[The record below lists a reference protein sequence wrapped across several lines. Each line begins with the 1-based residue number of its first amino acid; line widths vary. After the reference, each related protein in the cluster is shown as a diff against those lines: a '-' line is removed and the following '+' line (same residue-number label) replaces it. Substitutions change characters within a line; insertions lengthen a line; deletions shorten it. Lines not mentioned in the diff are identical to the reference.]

1 MPEEVL
7 FHKYKNDPNI
17 ILQFMAVKAGSRENA
32 ATNQRRTDFDNDS
45 ISRLLNALANLSIS
59 LPSKEVFAIGF
70 RFQRAKTTIFI
81 AGNDTVPTDMQDH
94 LRRMWAHLQMLSN
107 CKAHTQRHRNEKDL
121 LYGDTYKFAVQKILA
136 RMQKNIARLEAWETS
151 FDSAAPRDR
160 RRRNNKFKALSSLIT
175 EFSEAITTINTPAPD
190 WETFRLQM
198 TKATQK
204 VSTLLENDEKREYLR
219 GLTVTANFG
228 AQ

>member
-17 ILQFMAVKAGSRENA
+17 ISQFMAIKAGSRENA

-59 LPSKEVFAIGF
+59 LPSKEVFAISF

-94 LRRMWAHLQMLSN
+94 LRRMWAHLQSADAKQLQS
-107 CKAHTQRHRNEKDL
+107 
-121 LYGDTYKFAVQKILA
+121 TY
-136 RMQKNIARLEAWETS
+136 
-151 FDSAAPRDR
+151 
-160 RRRNNKFKALSSLIT
+160 
-175 EFSEAITTINTPAPD
+175 PAPQKCKRPTIWRYLQVRRSED
-190 WETFRLQM
+190 SSEDAEKRCEVGSLGNIFRLCC
-198 TKATQK
+198 T
-204 VSTLLENDEKREYLR
+204 E
-219 GLTVTANFG
+219 G
-228 AQ
+228 